1 MFIIVLP
8 ARRRRTRLAPPRAR
22 GSASGVPGSCS
33 GYTRLRRKAR
43 APMQANTATTYR
55 RRSGRAAGRSAD
67 PLNRCGWSRLDAD
80 VGQRAMVMRPDSFR
94 AMVSL
99 SIPFLLRSEVSTWD
113 QLRGQASSE
122 RYDAFAMMKPE
133 ADRDFE
139 LAKKRHRAYFNGV
152 QVALARARCASA
164 I

>member
-1 MFIIVLP
+1 
-8 ARRRRTRLAPPRAR
+8 
-22 GSASGVPGSCS
+22 
-33 GYTRLRRKAR
+33 
-43 APMQANTATTYR
+43 
-55 RRSGRAAGRSAD
+55 
-67 PLNRCGWSRLDAD
+67 
-80 VGQRAMVMRPDSFR
+80 MVMRPDSFR